1 MATSNQKRLW
11 MNRSNQSERP
21 ETGGIS
27 GKPPVKIV
35 DPGGSWRRFCCVT
48 FTMEPLIAIFPF
60 IAHGDSALGFSGE
73 LSQSLT
79 KFPAFLEERK

>member
-11 MNRSNQSERP
+11 MNRSNQSSEKP

-35 DPGGSWRRFCCVT
+35 DPGGSWRRYFCVI

-60 IAHGDSALGFSGE
+60 VAHNDRALGFSGG
-73 LSQSLT
+73 T
-79 KFPAFLEERK
+79 